1 MATMERSGGVLAAVS
16 DELAAAVEAASHSVV
31 AVHGR
36 RRIPATGIV
45 WREGIVVTADHVL
58 ERDEDIT
65 VSGPSDEK
73 IEATIAGRDPGSD
86 LAVLRVAGFSATAA
100 TQAGSGSLPGT
111 TPAGAGSFAVA
122 TPAAAGSLKVGNF
135 VLAIGAGSG
144 GGSGRLMASF
154 GVVSALGSTWR
165 TARGGVV
172 EGYIRADVALYPGFS
187 GGPLVD
193 TQGQVV
199 GVNSSHL
206 ARGQGIAIPSN
217 TVSATVDMLL
227 TQGRVRRGYLGVT
240 SQPVRL
246 PSELQQKLGLQQESG
261 LLVLGVE
268 SGSPAD
274 KGGLFMGDVVISLGG
289 QTTADP
295 QDLQAALGPAVV
307 GQATPAVV
315 LRAGERKE
323 LSLTPAERS

>member
-16 DELAAAVEAASHSVV
+16 DELAAAVEAASGSVV

-65 VSGPSDEK
+65 VSGPSEEK
-73 IEATIAGRDPGSD
+73 LAATIAGRDPGSD
-86 LAVLRVAGFSATAA
+86 LAVLRIAGSSANAAGLATAE
-100 TQAGSGSLPGT
+100 
-111 TPAGAGSFAVA
+111 
-122 TPAAAGSLKVGNF
+122 SLKVGNF

-144 GGSGRLMASF
+144 SGSGRLMASF

-206 ARGQGIAIPSN
+206 ARGQGIAIPAN
-217 TVSATVDMLL
+217 TVNASIDMLL

-246 PSELQQKLGLQQESG
+246 PSDLQQKLGLQQDSG

-268 SGSPAD
+268 TGSPAD
-274 KGGLFMGDVVISLGG
+274 KGGLFMGDVIISLGG
-289 QTTADP
+289 QTIADP

-307 GQATPAVV
+307 GQATPAAV

>member
-16 DELAAAVEAASHSVV
+16 DELAAAVESASHSVV
-31 AVHGR
+31 AVHAR
-36 RRIPATGIV
+36 RRVSATGIV
-45 WREGIVVTADHVL
+45 WREGGIVVTADHVL

-65 VSGPSDEK
+65 VSGDNEEK
-73 IEATIAGRDPGSD
+73 LAATVAGRDPGSD
-86 LAVLRVAGFSATAA
+86 LAVLRLTESA
-100 TQAGSGSLPGT
+100 
-111 TPAGAGSFAVA
+111 A
-122 TPAAAGSLKVGNF
+122 TPATPAPGDAIKGGNF
-135 VLAIGAGSG
+135 VLALGAGSG
-144 GGSGRLMASF
+144 SGSGRIMASF

-206 ARGQGIAIPSN
+206 ARGQGIAIPAN
-217 TVSATVDMLL
+217 TVSATVEMLL
-227 TQGRVRRGYLGVT
+227 SQGRVRRGYLGVT

-246 PSELQQKLGLQQESG
+246 PAELQNKLGLQQETG

-274 KGGLFMGDVVISLGG
+274 KGGLFMGDVVIALGG
-289 QTTADP
+289 QTIADP
-295 QDLQAALGPAVV
+295 QDLQAALGPATV
-307 GQATPAVV
+307 GKPTPAVV

-323 LSLTPAERS
+323 LSLTPGERS

>member
-16 DELAAAVEAASHSVV
+16 DELAAAVETAATSVV

-36 RRIPATGIV
+36 RRVPATGIV
-45 WREGIVVTADHVL
+45 WRDGIIVTADHVL
-58 ERDEDIT
+58 ERDEDIA
-65 VSGPSDEK
+65 VSGASDEK
-73 IEATIAGRDPGSD
+73 VAVTIAGRDPGSD
-86 LAVLRVAGFSATAA
+86 IAVLRVTGLSTNVATLA
-100 TQAGSGSLPGT
+100 S
-111 TPAGAGSFAVA
+111 AGA
-122 TPAAAGSLKVGNF
+122 PKVGNF

-144 GGSGRLMASF
+144 GGSGRIMASF

-172 EGYIRADVALYPGFS
+172 DGYIRADVALYPGFS

-206 ARGQGIAIPSN
+206 ARGQGISIPSN
-217 TVSATVDMLL
+217 AVSATVDMLL
-227 TQGRVRRGYLGVT
+227 SQGRVRRGYLGVT

-246 PSELQQKLGLQQESG
+246 PSELQQKHGLQQESG

-274 KGGLFMGDVVISLGG
+274 KGGLFMGDVIISLGG
-289 QTTADP
+289 QTIADP
-295 QDLQAALGPAVV
+295 QDLQAALGPSTV
-307 GQATPAVV
+307 GQATPTVV

-323 LSLTPAERS
+323 LSLTPGERS

>member
-1 MATMERSGGVLAAVS
+1 MATLEQPTGVLAAVS
-16 DELAAAVEAASHSVV
+16 NELAAAVDTASRSVV

-45 WREGIVVTADHVL
+45 WRDGGIVVTADHVL
-58 ERDEDIT
+58 EREEDIT
-65 VSGPSDEK
+65 VSGPGDEK
-73 IEATIAGRDPGSD
+73 IGATIAGRDPGSD
-86 LAVLRVAGFSATAA
+86 LAVLRLAESSPVAA
-100 TQAGSGSLPGT
+100 TLA
-111 TPAGAGSFAVA
+111 PAG
-122 TPAAAGSLKVGNF
+122 TLKVGNF
-135 VLAIGAGSG
+135 VLALGASGGAGSG
-144 GGSGRLMASF
+144 RVMASF
-154 GVVSALGSTWR
+154 GVVSALGLTWR

-206 ARGQGIAIPSN
+206 ARGQGIAIPAN
-217 TVSATVDMLL
+217 TVTATVDMLL

-246 PSELQQKLGLQQESG
+246 PSDLRGKLGLEQESG

-274 KGGLFMGDVVISLGG
+274 KGGLIMGDVIISLGG
-289 QTTADP
+289 QTIADP

-307 GQATPAVV
+307 GNATPAAV

-323 LSLTPAERS
+323 LSLTPSERS

>member
-1 MATMERSGGVLAAVS
+1 MATLEKSGGMLAAVS
-16 DELAAAVEAASHSVV
+16 AELAAAVESASRSIV

-45 WREGIVVTADHVL
+45 WREGGIVVTADHVL
-58 ERDEDIT
+58 EREEDISISTSGEEKLAAT
-65 VSGPSDEK
+65 V
-73 IEATIAGRDPGSD
+73 AGRDPGSD
-86 LAVLRVAGFSATAA
+86 LAVLKITEASSPAA
-100 TQAGSGSLPGT
+100 T
-111 TPAGAGSFAVA
+111 VA
-122 TPAAAGSLKVGNF
+122 PAGSLKIGNF
-135 VLAIGAGSG
+135 VLALGAGSG
-144 GGSGRLMASF
+144 GGSARVMASF
-154 GVVSALGSTWR
+154 GVVSAIGTTWR

-172 EGYIRADVALYPGFS
+172 DGYIRADLALYPGFS

-199 GVNSSHL
+199 GINSSQL
-206 ARGQGIAIPSN
+206 ARGQGVAIPAN
-217 TVSATVDMLL
+217 AVNATVDMLL
-227 TQGRVRRGYLGVT
+227 TQGRVKRGYLGVT

-246 PSELQQKLGLQQESG
+246 PSELQQKHGLQQESG

-274 KGGLFMGDVVISLGG
+274 KGGLFMGDVIISLAG

-295 QDLQAALGPAVV
+295 QDLQAALGPGVV
-307 GQATPAVV
+307 GKATPTVV

-323 LSLTPAERS
+323 VSLTPAERS

>member
-1 MATMERSGGVLAAVS
+1 MSTIERSGGVLAAVS
-16 DELAAAVEAASHSVV
+16 DELAAAVETAASSVV

-36 RRIPATGIV
+36 RRIPATGIL
-45 WREGIVVTADHVL
+45 WRDGIVVTADHVL
-58 ERDEDIT
+58 ERDEDIS
-65 VSGPSDEK
+65 VSGASEEK
-73 IEATIAGRDPGSD
+73 VATIAGRDPGSD
-86 LAVLRVAGFSATAA
+86 IAVLRVSGLSAE
-100 TQAGSGSLPGT
+100 
-111 TPAGAGSFAVA
+111 VA
-122 TPAAAGSLKVGNF
+122 TLAPGGTPKVGSF

-144 GGSGRLMASF
+144 GGSGRIMASF

-193 TQGQVV
+193 PRGHVV

-206 ARGQGIAIPSN
+206 ARGQGISIPAN
-217 TVSATVDMLL
+217 AVGATVDMLL
-227 TQGRVRRGYLGVT
+227 SQGRVRRGYLGVT

-246 PSELQQKLGLQQESG
+246 PSDLQQKHGLQQESG

-274 KGGLFMGDVVISLGG
+274 KGGLFMGDVIISLSG
-289 QTTADP
+289 QTIADP
-295 QDLQAALGPAVV
+295 QDLQAALGPSVV

-323 LSLTPAERS
+323 LSLTPGERT

>member
-16 DELAAAVEAASHSVV
+16 DELAAAVEAASASVV

-45 WREGIVVTADHVL
+45 WRDGGIVVTADHVL
-58 ERDEDIT
+58 EQEEDIT
-65 VSGPSDEK
+65 VSTAADEK
-73 IEATIAGRDPGSD
+73 VAATIAGRDPGSD
-86 LAVLRVAGFSATAA
+86 LAVLRVTGSAPSPA
-100 TQAGSGSLPGT
+100 TLAQD
-111 TPAGAGSFAVA
+111 GA
-122 TPAAAGSLKVGNF
+122 LKVGNF
-135 VLAIGAGSG
+135 VLALGAGSG
-144 GGSGRLMASF
+144 SGNGRLMASF

-193 TQGQVV
+193 TQGEVV

-206 ARGQGIAIPSN
+206 ARGQGIAIPAK
-217 TVSATVDMLL
+217 TVNATVDMLL
-227 TQGRVRRGYLGVT
+227 SQGRVRRGYLGVT

-246 PSELQQKLGLQQESG
+246 PADLQQKLGLQQESG

-268 SGSPAD
+268 SGSPAE
-274 KGGLFMGDVVISLGG
+274 KGGLLMGDVVVSLGG
-289 QTTADP
+289 QAIADP
-295 QDLQAALGPAVV
+295 QDLQAALGPPVV
-307 GQATPAVV
+307 GKATPALVV
-315 LRAGERKE
+315 RAGERKE
-323 LSLTPAERS
+323 LSLTPGERS

>member
-1 MATMERSGGVLAAVS
+1 MAMERSGGVLAAVS
-16 DELAAAVEAASHSVV
+16 DELAAAVESASGSVV

-45 WREGIVVTADHVL
+45 WRDGIVVTADHVL

-73 IEATIAGRDPGSD
+73 IAATIAGRDPGSD
-86 LAVLRVAGFSATAA
+86 LAVLRVAGASAN
-100 TQAGSGSLPGT
+100 
-111 TPAGAGSFAVA
+111 VA
-122 TPAAAGSLKVGNF
+122 TPAPAGALKVGNF

-144 GGSGRLMASF
+144 SGAGRLMASF

-187 GGPLVD
+187 GGPLID

-206 ARGQGIAIPSN
+206 ARGQGIAIPTN
-217 TVSATVDMLL
+217 TVNASIDMLL

-289 QTTADP
+289 QTIADP

-323 LSLTPAERS
+323 LSLTPSERS

>member
-1 MATMERSGGVLAAVS
+1 MASTAASGGVLGAVS
-16 DELAAAVEAASHSVV
+16 DELAAAVETASRSVV

-45 WREGIVVTADHVL
+45 WREGVVITADHVL
-58 ERDEDIT
+58 EREEDIT
-65 VSGPSDEK
+65 ISVTGEDK
-73 IEATIAGRDPGSD
+73 LTATVAGRDPGSD
-86 LAVLRVAGFSATAA
+86 LAVLKIAESA
-100 TQAGSGSLPGT
+100 
-111 TPAGAGSFAVA
+111 
-122 TPAAAGSLKVGNF
+122 PAAAALAPGGALKVGNF
-135 VLAIGAGSG
+135 VLALGAGSG
-144 GGSGRLMASF
+144 GGPGRIMASF
-154 GVVSALGSTWR
+154 GVVSAIGSTWR

-172 EGYIRADVALYPGFS
+172 EGYIRADLALYPGFS

-206 ARGQGIAIPSN
+206 ARGQGIAIPAT
-217 TVSATVDMLL
+217 TVDATVDMLL
-227 TQGRVRRGYLGVT
+227 TQGRVKRGYLGVT

-268 SGSPAD
+268 SGSPAE
-274 KGGLFMGDVVISLGG
+274 KGGLFMGDVIISLAG
-289 QTTADP
+289 QAIADP
-295 QDLQAALGPAVV
+295 QDLQAALGPTVV
-307 GQATPAVV
+307 GQPTAAAV

-323 LSLTPAERS
+323 LSLTPGERS